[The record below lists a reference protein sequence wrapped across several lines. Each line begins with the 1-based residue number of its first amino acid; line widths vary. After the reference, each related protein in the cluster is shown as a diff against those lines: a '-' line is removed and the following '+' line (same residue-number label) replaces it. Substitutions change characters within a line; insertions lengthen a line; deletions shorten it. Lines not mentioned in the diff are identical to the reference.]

1 MLVSQ
6 LLLWAAV
13 IVQGVLIA
21 ALARQVGILHE
32 RIAPAGALTLHQ
44 KVEVGEVASP
54 MTVTTIEGVAL
65 EVGGRRDGR
74 SQLLFFASP
83 DCPVCKSLLPVVRSA
98 ARAESDWLDVVLA
111 GDGTKAAYSRL
122 IAEYGLGGE
131 AELTARIA
139 DWFQLHAGAGA
150 LSTKILQ
157 GTVSGVDVV
166 GHKLANAPSFT
177 FNVGP
182 DLTLAR
188 GSFGTISVHPSLA
201 YQSSQYFEVI
211 NEPILKQK
219 GYALLDAHV
228 DYESADGHFTASGW
242 VKNAAQQFYFTS
254 RVDLLAGFG
263 FIYNHIGNPRTYGVT
278 LGYKF

>member
-13 IVQGVLIA
+13 IVQAVLIA

-54 MTVTTIEGVAL
+54 MTVTTIDNIPI

-98 ARAESDWLDVVLA
+98 AKAEADWLDVVLA

-122 IAEYGLGGE
+122 VSDHGLSGMPLVLSE
-131 AELTARIA
+131 ALGRA
-139 DWFQLHAGAGA
+139 FG
-150 LSTKILQ
+150 
-157 GTVSGVDVV
+157 VSKLPYAVLLDEEGRVASLGLINSREHLESLFVAKEHGVASIQD
-166 GHKLANAPSFT
+166 F
-177 FNVGP
+177 
-182 DLTLAR
+182 LAR
-188 GSFGTISVHPSLA
+188 R
-201 YQSSQYFEVI
+201 
-211 NEPILKQK
+211 QK
-219 GYALLDAHV
+219 EA
-228 DYESADGHFTASGW
+228 
-242 VKNAAQQFYFTS
+242 
-254 RVDLLAGFG
+254 
-263 FIYNHIGNPRTYGVT
+263 
-278 LGYKF
+278 